1 VVRRA
6 SDFITAWRWPR
17 PSASQ
22 QIPLAGAFL
31 DHSTPTFLEGGR
43 VPGSPMATIVPAQCW
58 MARTALGWGVRD
70 LARAAEV
77 SPDTVMR
84 FERGDEL
91 KAATVEMIQRTL
103 EEAGVIFINANQGG
117 PGVRLRSQDTE
128 RER

>member
-1 VVRRA
+1 
-6 SDFITAWRWPR
+6 
-17 PSASQ
+17 
-22 QIPLAGAFL
+22 
-31 DHSTPTFLEGGR
+31 
-43 VPGSPMATIVPAQCW
+43 MATIVPAQCW

-103 EEAGVIFINANQGG
+103 EEAGVIFIDENQGG
-117 PGVRLRSQDTE
+117 PGIRLRSQDTE